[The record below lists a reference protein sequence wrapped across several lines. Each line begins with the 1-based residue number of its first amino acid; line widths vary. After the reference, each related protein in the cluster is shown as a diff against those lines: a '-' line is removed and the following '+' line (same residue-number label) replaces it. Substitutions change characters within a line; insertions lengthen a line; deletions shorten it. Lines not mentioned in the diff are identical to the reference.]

1 MIIYFI
7 GYIAAGKKKWGK
19 KVAEELNYNFVDT
32 RDIMEQKSGVSFG
45 YLLQNKELFIK
56 YEQEALAEVS
66 VMENTVVATS
76 ELLPCRGDNMQLLN
90 ETGVTFYLK
99 AGLGCIMMRI
109 SKRIKDI
116 PLLTGIDH
124 DFIPD
129 FIRVEMDNRK
139 PFYDKADIIYL
150 SRELNMNKLKTLLAE
165 KGVEFAD

>member
-7 GYIAAGKKKWGK
+7 GYIAAGKNKWGK

-66 VMENTVVATS
+66 VMDNTVVATS

-109 SKRIKDI
+109 SKRIQDI

-139 PFYDKADIIYL
+139 PFYDQANIIYL
-150 SRELNMNKLKTLLAE
+150 ARELNMEKLKALLSE
-165 KGVEFAD
+165 KGVEFS

>member
-1 MIIYFI
+1 
-7 GYIAAGKKKWGK
+7 
-19 KVAEELNYNFVDT
+19 
-32 RDIMEQKSGVSFG
+32 
-45 YLLQNKELFIK
+45 
-56 YEQEALAEVS
+56 
-66 VMENTVVATS
+66 
-76 ELLPCRGDNMQLLN
+76 MQLLN

-109 SKRIKDI
+109 SKRIQDI

-150 SRELNMNKLKTLLAE
+150 SRELNMKKLKSLFAE
-165 KGVEFAD
+165 KGVEFAE